1 MDKKYFMV
9 GLASERVQA
18 SGDISMRFVRE
29 ISKELFDKAEVKTK
43 RLLKLSR
50 EETLYTVVK
59 LNYFDIRDA
68 IKAALDNANNFNT
81 NYELQDLYNNLNRHV
96 LNFLSAIKTYLD
108 HTGTQLDREYGKTS
122 TEFLLFKKLTGEL
135 FDSKFSYR
143 FLDDLRDYAQH
154 CGFPTGEIFID
165 SVYREDEKDVVS
177 TLNLNVVRD
186 DLKNKFSGWHKTIK
200 VDLPNQAEKFDLI
213 PLLTEK
219 YLDLEKLNQTICRSR
234 YHHFEEDARFLL
246 ELMKEA
252 SVEGG
257 FPILAEEEVVLTTH
271 GGKLSTLYFP
281 YKEIERILNLKIEF
295 NPLFPIK

>member
-9 GLASERVQA
+9 GLESERIQA
-18 SGDISMRFVRE
+18 NGYVNMRFVRE
-29 ISKELFDKAEVKTK
+29 ISKELFDQAEVKTK
-43 RLLKLSR
+43 RLLKLSQ

-68 IKAALDNANNFNT
+68 IKVALGNASNFNT
-81 NYELQDLYNNLNRHV
+81 HYELQDLYNNINRLV

-108 HTGTQLDREYGKTS
+108 HTETQLKREYDKTS
-122 TEFLLFKKLTGEL
+122 EEFLLFKKLTGEL
-135 FDSKFSYR
+135 FDNKFSYR
-143 FLDDLRDYAQH
+143 FLEDLRDYAQH

-165 SVYREDEKDVVS
+165 SVYREDKKDVIN

-200 VDLPNQAEKFDLI
+200 VDLPNQPEKFDLI

-219 YLDLEKLNQTICRSR
+219 FLDLEKLNQTLCRSR
-234 YHHFEEDARFLL
+234 YHHFEEDAKFLL

-257 FPILAEEEVVLTTH
+257 FPILVEEQIVVTIH

-295 NPLFPIK
+295 NPFLPLN